1 MRSIPE
7 NLISSI
13 TVKRPIQH
21 TTTTV
26 EQPQYD
32 YEEYSSALPFYYC
45 ISPCL
50 GCLLI
55 ILGVVVLIVQ
65 VLAPFLLLILLRKQ
79 KKYICTKCYKQF
91 LREKKNPKICPNCGG
106 EVIEMDGRA
115 QKF

>member
-32 YEEYSSALPFYYC
+32 YEEYSSALPFYYF
-45 ISPCL
+45 ISPSL

-79 KKYICTKCYKQF
+79 KIYLHKMLQTIFARKEKSKNLSE
-91 LREKKNPKICPNCGG
+91 LRW
-106 EVIEMDGRA
+106 
-115 QKF
+115 

>member
-32 YEEYSSALPFYYC
+32 YEEYSSALPF
-45 ISPCL
+45 
-50 GCLLI
+50 
-55 ILGVVVLIVQ
+55 
-65 VLAPFLLLILLRKQ
+65 
-79 KKYICTKCYKQF
+79 
-91 LREKKNPKICPNCGG
+91 
-106 EVIEMDGRA
+106 
-115 QKF
+115 